1 MSRLYKVIS
10 NISVFSVIT
19 TSCFCFHYK
28 SYFCFDYVHIIN
40 TIGKSTAYYIT
51 VINDQNFLYY
61 MVIHLLLNKKS
72 TLSIFVILVLSTFIA
87 YYFQNNLHTVS
98 ATTGSTKDQ
107 LMLFDIKD
115 MFDARAA
122 KN

>member
-1 MSRLYKVIS
+1 MSRFYKMIS

-40 TIGKSTAYYIT
+40 TVGKSAAYYIT

-61 MVIHLLLNKKS
+61 MMIHFLLNKKF
-72 TLSIFVILVLSTFIA
+72 TLSIFIILVLSSFIA
-87 YYFQNNLHTVS
+87 HYLQNNFHTVS
-98 ATTGSTKDQ
+98 ATTGS
-107 LMLFDIKD
+107 
-115 MFDARAA
+115 
-122 KN
+122 